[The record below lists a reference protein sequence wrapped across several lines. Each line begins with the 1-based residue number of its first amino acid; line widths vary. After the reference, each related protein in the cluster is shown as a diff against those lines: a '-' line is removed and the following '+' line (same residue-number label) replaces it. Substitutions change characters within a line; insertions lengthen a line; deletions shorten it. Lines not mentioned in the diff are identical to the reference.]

1 MLLILSLIT
10 IPIVIKEI
18 NNIKETSNKLSIQNY
33 ASAVENAVAQ
43 YQLQN
48 TNIEKSIITL
58 EEIKKQG
65 IKIKYKGKEVNCN
78 SVEYSNN
85 SLIMNMCTID
95 KKIYYKYVNSEVVEM
110 SSDEQEK
117 WRLKYLE
124 KIAEIY
130 IEENKNIVSKYTYPF
145 TITLKYLKNKN
156 YTNVEYK
163 NESNYYVNVT
173 PVGEGYFYESFNNSK
188 NITEYVDFQKYKF
201 TVNYDI
207 SSSKIADYEI
217 LGCMYIG
224 GVRNSATTIPEV
236 NIISQSVLEY
246 SMPKHEIDID
256 HNYKYFNFTNCCS
269 SARPV
274 STRDII
280 ITYKEGVKNGTVKKY
295 KNASG
300 IIRFYGIN

>member
-48 TNIEKSIITL
+48 TNIVKSIITL

-65 IKIKYKGKEVNCN
+65 IKIKYKGKEVSCN

-117 WRLKYLE
+117 WQ
-124 KIAEIY
+124 
-130 IEENKNIVSKYTYPF
+130 NT
-145 TITLKYLKNKN
+145 
-156 YTNVEYK
+156 
-163 NESNYYVNVT
+163 
-173 PVGEGYFYESFNNSK
+173 
-188 NITEYVDFQKYKF
+188 
-201 TVNYDI
+201 
-207 SSSKIADYEI
+207 
-217 LGCMYIG
+217 
-224 GVRNSATTIPEV
+224 
-236 NIISQSVLEY
+236 
-246 SMPKHEIDID
+246 
-256 HNYKYFNFTNCCS
+256 
-269 SARPV
+269 
-274 STRDII
+274 
-280 ITYKEGVKNGTVKKY
+280 
-295 KNASG
+295 
-300 IIRFYGIN
+300 